1 MKKETLDILI
11 MFTGRKKKKCCHMEG
26 KECLKFFIKF
36 VHVGQFIFL
45 VVSDRILFVKRI
57 IRVKVIVFS

>member
-1 MKKETLDILI
+1 MW
-11 MFTGRKKKKCCHMEG
+11 G

-36 VHVGQFIFL
+36 VHVAQFIFL